1 MKFTKSIALAG
12 IIFTLITFFAC
23 NQEGGGQAEYQT
35 TTTGIKYRII
45 EQSADQPGL
54 ETGQVISLKMTY
66 GTDDTTFFDSNEIPE
81 NTMKLEMQASDLE
94 GDFYE
99 MMELLSVG
107 DSAEFYLDAE
117 SFFLKTAGFREI
129 PEFAKDSDK
138 IRFNVRIEKSQSQQ
152 EMQDE
157 MIAEMERMR
166 EEESGLIA
174 EYVETNDYDAEPT
187 PSGMYVVVTEKGSG
201 PKPKPG
207 ETVKVH
213 YTGKLLN
220 GTVFDSSVTR
230 GQPFEFPLGQ
240 GRVIRGWDE
249 GIAMLNVGS
258 KATLIIPSELGYG
271 ERGAGRDIPPFAPLV
286 FEVELLD
293 IVK

>member
-1 MKFTKSIALAG
+1 MRITKVLSLIALFAG
-12 IIFTLITFFAC
+12 IYLLTSCNPNAKNSNYLTTDSGVKYKIFQNSPEQPKL
-23 NQEGGGQAEYQT
+23 QT
-35 TTTGIKYRII
+35 GHV
-45 EQSADQPGL
+45 L
-54 ETGQVISLKMTY
+54 SLKLKY
-66 GTDDTTFFDSNEIPE
+66 GTKDTTFFDSDNIPDQL
-81 NTMKLEMQASDLE
+81 MMLEMQPSAFV

-99 MMELLSVG
+99 MMSMLSVG
-107 DSAEFYLDAE
+107 DSAEFFLDAE
-117 SFFLKTAGFREI
+117 SFFITTAGFREI
-129 PEFAKDSDK
+129 PEFAVNASELV
-138 IRFNVRIEKSQSQQ
+138 FNVKIEKSQSQQ

-166 EEESGLIA
+166 DDEAQIIR
-174 EYVETNDYDAEPT
+174 EYVAENNYNVEPT
-187 PSGMYVVVTEKGSG
+187 STGLYVVINEQGKGE
-201 PKPKPG
+201 KPKAG
-207 ETVKVH
+207 DKVKVH

-220 GTVFDSSVTR
+220 GIVFDSSVTR

-286 FEVELLD
+286 FEVELID